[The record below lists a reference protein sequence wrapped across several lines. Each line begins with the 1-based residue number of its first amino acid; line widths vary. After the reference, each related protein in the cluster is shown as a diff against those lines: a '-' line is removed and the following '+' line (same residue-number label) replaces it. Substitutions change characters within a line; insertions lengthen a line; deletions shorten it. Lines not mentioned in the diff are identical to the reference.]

1 METNDRDMNGNM
13 EPRPEANDR
22 DMNGNLEPR
31 PDVDDQ
37 SRGDDPEPF
46 SSWGRPNGTGDPTPT
61 PTIPASP
68 VWVPSGAGAD
78 GRDGPPASDI
88 ASPLQGPPPP
98 PPWGAPGAFGT
109 GPAAQG
115 WNPQQPQWMGSA
127 TSWIPLSAGPDAG
140 GYGSPG
146 GHSGGSEAA
155 AAGPQR
161 RNGPARRV
169 LLVLAAVLLLAG
181 VATAG
186 VLIGGN
192 HPAQQSANGT
202 IPNPA
207 AAANSNSNASGGK
220 LSVSSVAARVDP
232 GIVDITSIL
241 GSAGVAAGTGMILT
255 SNGDVLTNN
264 HVVDGATSI
273 SGQIDGKGPKYR
285 VRVLGTDVT
294 QDVALLRL
302 VGVSGLHTVRIGNS
316 ATLAVGDPVVAI
328 GNALDLPGPPTV
340 TAGIVSALGR
350 SINASD
356 EGSGATEHL
365 SGLIQTDAPINPG
378 NSGGALANAAGQVI
392 GMNTAASQGSSTQ
405 AATNIGFAIPIDEA
419 ISIAQ
424 QIEQHK
430 PSNLV
435 QVGQK
440 GYIGV
445 RVEDVSVA
453 ENAGG
458 LNPFGGPAGPTPGT
472 QHGAYIV
479 GVEASSP
486 ATRVGLQP
494 GDVITGVNGTRV
506 TTAAALGN
514 ALRSD
519 QVGTRVSVT
528 WVTPS
533 RVTHS
538 ATLRLG
544 SGPTP

>member
-1 METNDRDMNGNM
+1 MDTNDRDMDAGS
-13 EPRPEANDR
+13 EPSPDPNDR
-22 DMNGNLEPR
+22 DPGAT
-31 PDVDDQ
+31 
-37 SRGDDPEPF
+37 SAPF
-46 SSWGRPNGTGDPTPT
+46 SPWTGPPTGTGDPTPT
-61 PTIPASP
+61 PTIPAPPISLP
-68 VWVPSGAGAD
+68 ADPGAGLAQE
-78 GRDGPPASDI
+78 GPPAPDVP
-88 ASPLQGPPPP
+88 SPPEGPPL
-98 PPWGAPGAFGT
+98 PPWSSQVAPAEGWTPQRAPWV
-109 GPAAQG
+109 GPATG
-115 WNPQQPQWMGSA
+115 
-127 TSWIPLSAGPDAG
+127 WIPSNAGAQAAGHVFPGDPSGGGGTASAGPR
-140 GYGSPG
+140 
-146 GHSGGSEAA
+146 
-155 AAGPQR
+155 R

-186 VLIGGN
+186 VLIGEK
-192 HPAQQSANGT
+192 HQPAQQSANGT

-207 AAANSNSNASGGK
+207 AAAKSNSNTSGGK
-220 LSVSSVAARVDP
+220 LNVAAVAAKVDP
-232 GIVDITSIL
+232 GIVDITSVL

-255 SNGDVLTNN
+255 SSGDVLTNN
-264 HVVDGATSI
+264 HVVNGATSI
-273 SGQIDGKGPKYR
+273 SAQIDGKGPKYR

-294 QDVALLRL
+294 QDVALLQL
-302 VGVSGLHTVRIGNS
+302 LGTSGLHTVRIGNS
-316 ATLAVGDPVVAI
+316 ASLAVGDPVVAI

-350 SINASD
+350 SIDASD
-356 EGSGATEHL
+356 AGSGATEHL
-365 SGLIQTDAPINPG
+365 TGLIQTDAPINPG
-378 NSGGALANAAGQVI
+378 NSGGPLANAAGQVI

-445 RVEDVSVA
+445 KVEDVSVA
-453 ENAGG
+453 ENGG
-458 LNPFGGPAGPTPGT
+458 GQDPFGGPAGPTPGT

-479 GVEASSP
+479 GVEPSSP
-486 ATRVGLQP
+486 ATGAGLQT
-494 GDVITGVNGTRV
+494 GDVITGVNGHPV

-519 QVGTRVSVT
+519 EVGARVSVT

-533 RVTHS
+533 RATHT
-538 ATLRLG
+538 ATLSLG
-544 SGPTP
+544 PGPTP